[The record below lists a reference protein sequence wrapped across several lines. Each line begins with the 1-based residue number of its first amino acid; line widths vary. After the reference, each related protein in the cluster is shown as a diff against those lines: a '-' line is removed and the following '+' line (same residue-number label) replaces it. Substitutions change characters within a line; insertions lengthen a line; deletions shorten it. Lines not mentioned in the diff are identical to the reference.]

1 MFAYM
6 CVCWCV
12 VLGGGGVVCVGVC
25 VCREDGM
32 RVCGVCVGVV
42 CG

>member
-1 MFAYM
+1 M
-6 CVCWCV
+6 CVCVHVCV
-12 VLGGGGVVCVGVC
+12 LVCVGVC